1 MLTEWRLMS
10 NPPQGFVFRTSIS
23 GTIINNPV
31 ETVTGLPVSNLP
43 GKIVYLI
50 PGSHLYLNQ

>member
-1 MLTEWRLMS
+1 MS